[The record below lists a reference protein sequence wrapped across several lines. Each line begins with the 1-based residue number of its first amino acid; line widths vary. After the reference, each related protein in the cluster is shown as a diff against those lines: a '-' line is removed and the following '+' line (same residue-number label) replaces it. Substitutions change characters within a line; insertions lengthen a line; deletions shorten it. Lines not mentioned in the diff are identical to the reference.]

1 MGYSVKTEEG
11 WLGTVSYPIA
21 VPPFPP
27 SPRAPEVIRA
37 TDKTSDQA
45 YDGAKVDVWA
55 MGVLLCVM
63 LIGKFPFEGDTVSTR
78 AVTDPVIKVRSV
90 HTSTF
95 PHIFTL
101 MFALFSKRQSKSIS

>member
-1 MGYSVKTEEG
+1 MAQYSVSEF
-11 WLGTVSYPIA
+11 LS
-21 VPPFPP
+21 PPFLSSPSPP

-37 TDKTSDQA
+37 TDKASDQA
-45 YDGAKVDVWA
+45 YDGAKADVWA

-78 AVTDPVIKVRSV
+78 TVTDPVIKVSQIHV

-95 PHIFTL
+95 PHVFTL
-101 MFALFSKRQSKSIS
+101 MSALFSKRRSQSIS